1 VQPSPIVEL
10 NRAVAIS
17 MAYGPAAALELVDQ
31 LRGMPALSQYHL
43 VHSVRGDLLARLER
57 HGEARDE
64 FERAAAL
71 SANRRERDLS
81 ARRAAES
88 AARAEARR
96 G

>member
-1 VQPSPIVEL
+1 MAAPVANASL
-10 NRAVAIS
+10 RALIAFETER
-17 MAYGPAAALELVDQ
+17 ALGLLDE
-31 LRGMPALSQYHL
+31 GTPL

-71 SANRRERDLS
+71 AANRRERDLS

-88 AARAEARR
+88 ASRAE
-96 G
+96 GGLG